1 MVANAYKSFEH
12 DDKQDLSYRILGY
25 AKPMQKTIYEMG
37 TCKDNYIEREWR
49 KVYSCPS
56 PLKWLS
62 ENEYYIYRGDRSVS
76 KQPKG
81 NILHFSTKVIVF
93 IIIPKK
99 FKSDLLDYIMNEME
113 TIGGST
119 PITIADRLEL
129 ISKIVE
135 YENLVYNI

>member
-1 MVANAYKSFEH
+1 
-12 DDKQDLSYRILGY
+12 
-25 AKPMQKTIYEMG
+25 MG

-81 NILHFSTKVIVF
+81 KILHFSTKDIVF
-93 IIIPKK
+93 IIIPNK
-99 FKSDLLDYIMNEME
+99 FKDELSIHIGENYICIVSQNVINAHATEFNN
-113 TIGGST
+113 
-119 PITIADRLEL
+119 L
-129 ISKIVE
+129 IECILK
-135 YENLVYNI
+135 NIR